1 MGEFVE
7 CAEYSRVP
15 GSTQSAR
22 EYAEYRGLPRMTR
35 MMRITRRTVDRH
47 GVPQST
53 ADYRDYED
61 NEDGPDYV
69 DDADHVGAYKL
80 MCPFSW
86 FLLFCV
92 LSGPSTCPPTFP
104 MVSRA

>member
-61 NEDGPDYV
+61 YEDGPDYV
-69 DDADHVGAYKL
+69 DDADHVDYPGFAWTTLDRPGA
-80 MCPFSW
+80 PR
-86 FLLFCV
+86 
-92 LSGPSTCPPTFP
+92 LS
-104 MVSRA
+104 